1 MKKRILWIS
10 TGGTFSCE
18 KTEKGLSPASDTYFM
33 NRIIENNSDLSD
45 MADITL
51 FPLMNI
57 DSTEMDTEKIKQI
70 ASEIDK
76 TIKNYDGII
85 VTHGTDTMAYTSALL
100 SVMIENPPI
109 PIVMT
114 GSQKPYFSLDTDAKD
129 NFRAAFIAACESEL
143 KSVCVVFDRQIFD
156 GLDCYKAYSVD
167 FSAFSAYDRKT
178 GVIENGRVIISD
190 YDRLSEGEYKFCPR
204 ICENIA
210 LIKLSPNF
218 DESIIEH
225 YIKNGTKGF
234 VIEGYGTGGIPQRV
248 LEKLKAAK
256 GSNIPSML
264 ITQCKSGGTDLPL
277 YEVGNNAIDIGIIDG
292 KKLGAEGA
300 LAIMMKKL
308 G

>member
-18 KTEKGLSPASDTYFM
+18 KTEKGLSPASDTEFM
-33 NRIIENNSDLSD
+33 KRITEDNSDLSD
-45 MADITL
+45 MADIIPC
-51 FPLMNI
+51 PLMNT
-57 DSTEMDTEKIKQI
+57 DSTEMNTEKIKLI

-76 TIKNYDGII
+76 EIKNYDGVVI
-85 VTHGTDTMAYTSALL
+85 THGTDTLAYTSALL
-100 SVMIENPPI
+100 SVMIENPQI
-109 PIVMT
+109 PIVLT
-114 GSQKPYFSLDTDAKD
+114 GSQKPYFSPDTDAKD
-129 NFRAAFIAACESEL
+129 NFTAAVIAACESEL
-143 KSVCVVFDRQIFD
+143 KSVCVVFDSQIFN
-156 GLDCYKAYSVD
+156 GLDCCKASSVD
-167 FSAFSAYDRKT
+167 FSAFAAYDRKT
-178 GVIENGRVIISD
+178 GVIEKGRVIISD
-190 YDRLSEGEYKFCPR
+190 YDRMSEGEYKFCPR

-218 DESIIEH
+218 DESIIDS
-225 YIKNGTKGF
+225 YIKNGTNGF

-248 LEKLKAAK
+248 LEKLKNAK
-256 GSNIPSML
+256 ENNIPSML
-264 ITQCKSGGTDLPL
+264 ITQCKSGGTDLTV